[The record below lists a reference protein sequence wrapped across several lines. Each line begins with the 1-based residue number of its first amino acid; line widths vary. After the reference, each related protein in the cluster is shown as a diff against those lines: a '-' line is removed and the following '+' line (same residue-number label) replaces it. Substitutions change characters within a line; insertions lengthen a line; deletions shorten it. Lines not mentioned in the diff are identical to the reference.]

1 MWMILDKNNHIKNE
15 IEESVKIKQK
25 ILKNLQIIIDISNT
39 ITKVLRNGGT
49 VYFFGNGG
57 SAADAQ
63 HVAAEFVGKFNKD
76 RRPLAAEALT
86 TNTSILTAIANDYSF
101 DEIFSRQV
109 KAKVTK
115 LDLVVGISTSGNS
128 KNILM
133 GLNSAKE
140 IGANTIGFTGKNSK
154 HMKEICDITFE
165 ICSEKTA
172 RIQEAHILVWHIVC
186 DLVEDEIFG
195 KNS

>member
-1 MWMILDKNNHIKNE
+1 MMILNKNNHIKNE
-15 IEESVKIKQK
+15 IEESIKIKQK
-25 ILKNLQIIIDISNT
+25 ILENLQTITDISDT

-115 LDLVVGISTSGNS
+115 SDLVVGISTSGNS
-128 KNILM
+128 KNVLM
-133 GLNSAKE
+133 GLNSAME
-140 IGANTIGFTGKNSK
+140 IGANTIGFTGKNSR
-154 HMKEICDITFE
+154 HMKEVCDITFE
-165 ICSEKTA
+165 IYSEKTA

-186 DLVEDEIFG
+186 DLVEAELF
-195 KNS
+195 